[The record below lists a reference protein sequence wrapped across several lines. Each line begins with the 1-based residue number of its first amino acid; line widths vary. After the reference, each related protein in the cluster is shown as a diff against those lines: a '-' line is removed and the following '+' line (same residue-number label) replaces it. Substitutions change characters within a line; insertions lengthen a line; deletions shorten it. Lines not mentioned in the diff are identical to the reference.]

1 MDQQGKRNQQKHGIV
16 PQGSF
21 NESAISNFPSSSSS
35 YQQFEASVSRNSTFV
50 SSKLSLGLI
59 IEKYKN
65 HNEKIN
71 AATQNVR
78 RSYNDRKKKFEKILS
93 MYERQ
98 HEKSKQNLDLYR
110 ERSALCIDEMKRL
123 EGIIRGL
130 SDRLYQIEGSDT
142 ENEEELDRPHVEE

>member
-1 MDQQGKRNQQKHGIV
+1 MDQRGNQNQQKPSIA
-16 PQGSF
+16 PQASF
-21 NESAISNFPSSSSS
+21 NESALSNFPSSSSS

-65 HNEKIN
+65 HNDKIN
-71 AATQNVR
+71 TATQNVR

-123 EGIIRGL
+123 ESIIRGL
-130 SDRLYQIEGSDT
+130 NDRLYQIEGSDT
-142 ENEEELDRPHVEE
+142 ENEEDWGRAQIEE